1 MLQQRGGPFSP
12 NKKEGFLGEN
22 GGGPCLAQHKRR
34 FSSPAAMRAFFPK
47 HDKGFSCRAGRRVFP
62 SPRGGTATRENPNRP
77 NNITPP
83 ITFNLPR
90 RHSVFGPLQCW
101 PGRRRVFRRDQKSN
115 CEEDALLLVSALVTR
130 GRTYFVR
137 ICLFLTRPP
146 RPPSLNVECRSFS
159 IRSTNYFGHGGR
171 RSCPT
176 LREGGRGGRPAICV
190 LAS

>member
-1 MLQQRGGPFSP
+1 MNTLEEGPVKGRESP
-12 NKKEGFLGEN
+12 LLFVRSSGQIFMFPSLFLFLGRE
-22 GGGPCLAQHKRR
+22 LLLSAQ
-34 FSSPAAMRAFFPK
+34 A
-47 HDKGFSCRAGRRVFP
+47 KGVGAQC
-62 SPRGGTATRENPNRP
+62 TT
-77 NNITPP
+77 TP

-130 GRTYFVR
+130 GRRYFVR
-137 ICLFLTRPP
+137 KVCFFSTHPP

-176 LREGGRGGRPAICV
+176 LREGGRGGRPTNCV